1 MNKKGSILHI
11 VLIVFIIL
19 TTTLTLATS
28 LIIHISESQR
38 DINLMM
44 KQKNL
49 EILLLRYY
57 IDSMKNDILLSD
69 DIETNEYEVSYVVDD
84 MGNYSLIETYI
95 DLKQCQYRW
104 IVEITN
110 NTFEVQKLEYMEV

>member
-11 VLIVFIIL
+11 VLIVFLIL

-57 IDSMKNDILLSD
+57 IDSMKNDMLLSD

>member
-11 VLIVFIIL
+11 VLIVFLIL

-57 IDSMKNDILLSD
+57 IDSIKNDMLLSD

>member
-11 VLIVFIIL
+11 VLIVFLIL

-57 IDSMKNDILLSD
+57 IDSMKNDMLLSD
-69 DIETNEYEVSYVVDD
+69 DIETNEYEISYVVDN